1 MRPDPL
7 VLKISPALCLMALAA
22 SLAFFPQS
30 KAAAQENNEFFKE
43 FNVFTGKWRGRGL
56 GQRNAGAAKEV
67 VSCKGIHRW
76 LKKGR
81 LFEQSYTCWGADF
94 IFTGAFRL
102 QPGSAPGL
110 YKGISLNGA
119 GEETGKV
126 TGHKLESG
134 ILEFILKKNFS
145 KDVNMSHLKVLENGH
160 IDYRITSTDPK
171 TGENY
176 QALKIIY
183 SRKLK
188 T

>member
-7 VLKISPALCLMALAA
+7 VLKITPALFLMAFATGF
-22 SLAFFPQS
+22 AFFSQS
-30 KAAAQENNEFFKE
+30 AVVAQENNAFYEE
-43 FNVFTGKWRGRGL
+43 FNVFTGKWKGRGL
-56 GQRNAGAAKEV
+56 GQRNAKAAKEV

-134 ILEFILKKNFS
+134 ILEFVLKKNFS
-145 KDVNMSHLKVLENGH
+145 TNVNISHLKVLKNGY

-171 TGENY
+171 TGEDY